1 MSLISGRNMVRRLS
15 RVWLN
20 RLALPFLCLS
30 LAVACATPKALAP
43 NEEQA
48 RLLDSIPLFT
58 DGGSANWIQDLEN
71 PIQGVT
77 ADLREGTHSNSK
89 RLHLRWW
96 EGSSFTKTI
105 EFRHPEGIPFDCEG
119 TEQIGSLSFHIRKVG
134 PSQSD
139 PTLIIKLCDFDGNC
153 SSTHLAPHHLEKTY
167 IDTAWQE
174 VRVPFSDLQRGRS
187 ATLWSEAISF
197 QFGLEGFGEIE
208 IENIVLVP
216 MEPRRKSWKRRKN
229 PNLLPVRPGF
239 HYVFK
244 DEIHHG
250 WGLGERRGLRTFDV
264 KPFRGVN
271 ESEAIILQ
279 WNYLNK
285 PLSRDNT
292 DPRDN
297 GFGLSWNAWLPYARP
312 EKANQAQLVFM
323 LRNLDVKRGPSANIP
338 LNVGLTDHLH
348 HSEFVNVSRF
358 LDGAQGQWQ
367 KCSVPL
373 GEFQWKTD
381 TSDGL
386 QSIEQI
392 AFSVDS
398 AGHIFLDNIRL
409 EY

>member
-1 MSLISGRNMVRRLS
+1 MISRLLPVRPK
-15 RVWLN
+15 
-20 RLALPFLCLS
+20 RLAFPFICLS
-30 LAVACATPKALAP
+30 LAVGCSMPKALTP
-43 NEEQA
+43 NEEQV

-58 DGGSANWIQDLEN
+58 DGGPANWIQNLES
-71 PIQGVT
+71 PITGVT
-77 ADLREGTHSNSK
+77 ADLREGTNSDSQ

-96 EGSSFTKTI
+96 EGSSLTKAI
-105 EFRHPEGIPFDCEG
+105 EFTHPEGIPFNCEV
-119 TEQIGSLSFHIRKVG
+119 TEQIGSLSFHIRKIG

-139 PTLIIKLCDFDGNC
+139 PTLIIMLCDLDGNC
-153 SSTHLAPHHLEKTY
+153 SSTHLAPHHLEKAHV
-167 IDTAWQE
+167 DTAWQE
-174 VRVPFSDLQRGRS
+174 VRVPFSDLKRGRS
-187 ATLWSEAISF
+187 ATLWTDVISF

-216 MEPRRKSWKRRKN
+216 MEPRRKSWARRKKTD
-229 PNLLPVRPGF
+229 LLHVNHGF

-244 DEIHHG
+244 NEVQHG
-250 WGLGERRGLRTFDV
+250 WGLGERRSFRSFDI

-271 ESEAIILQ
+271 ESDAIVLQ
-279 WNYLNK
+279 WDFLKK
-285 PLSRDNT
+285 PLSRENI

-312 EKANQAQLVFM
+312 ENTNQASLVFM

-358 LDGAQGQWQ
+358 LDGSQGQWQ
-367 KCSVPL
+367 KCTVPL
-373 GEFQWKTD
+373 DEFQWKTD

-398 AGHIFLDNIRL
+398 AGHLFLDNIRL